1 MFRSWNDVGRCIHN
15 RKECA
20 IIFII
25 NISKMDNKQGSVNG
39 SVFKLLS
46 RQLHETTIERMNNW
60 LEANAHSFTCK
71 NEKFNLKIGDIISFK
86 NGNDI
91 PMSTKIIAFNAET
104 GNAYLYWNCY
114 WFAIDLEK
122 RLLKAKN
129 KIEITDKIIKLN
141 EKANLISSLKN
152 EIIENIEKL
161 NKDKSLVFGY
171 RASCGSTDRTMKVF
185 RIWTQA
191 LKEFEKQGVFLRS
204 ENLIVGNS
212 WATLKGG
219 FWNEVRY
226 FF

>member
-1 MFRSWNDVGRCIHN
+1 MMNNVETPQLTIPQVS
-15 RKECA
+15 
-20 IIFII
+20 
-25 NISKMDNKQGSVNG
+25 G
-39 SVFKLLS
+39 SVFNLLS

-60 LEANAHSFTCK
+60 LEANANSFTGK
-71 NEKFNLKIGDIISFK
+71 NEKFKLKIGDIITFK
-86 NGNDI
+86 NGYNI

-104 GNAYLYWNCY
+104 GNAYLYWDCY
-114 WFAIDLEK
+114 WVALDLEK
-122 RLLKAKN
+122 RLLKAKKN
-129 KIEITDKIIKLN
+129 IEITDNIIRLN
-141 EKANLISSLKN
+141 EKANLISSIKN
-152 EIIENIEKL
+152 EIIESIEKL

-185 RIWTQA
+185 RIWSQA

-204 ENLIVGNS
+204 ENLTVGNS

>member
-1 MFRSWNDVGRCIHN
+1 MM
-15 RKECA
+15 
-20 IIFII
+20 
-25 NISKMDNKQGSVNG
+25 NIAENPQLTLPQVSG
-39 SVFKLLS
+39 SVFNLLS

-60 LEANAHSFTCK
+60 LEANVHSFIGK
-71 NEKFNLKIGDIISFK
+71 NENFNLKIGDIITFK

-91 PMSTKIIAFNAET
+91 TMSTKIIAFNAET
-104 GNAYLYWNCY
+104 GNAYLYWDCY
-114 WFAIDLEK
+114 WFALDLEK

-129 KIEITDKIIKLN
+129 KIEITDKIVKLN
-141 EKANLISSLKN
+141 EKANLISSIKN

-171 RASCGSTDRTMKVF
+171 RASCGSTDTTMKVF
-185 RIWTQA
+185 RIWSQA

-204 ENLIVGNS
+204 ENLTVGNS